1 MPASA
6 LTMSPVKVV
15 SPSGQSVE
23 AAQVYSVTQLNQH
36 TAQVLEE
43 INNSGRAAVVTRH
56 GKFVALITPL
66 ASLSVESVVL
76 SQGPLADEFAAY
88 ERQDAG
94 PRDLLS
100 PTEVDRLIELQSEQD
115 S

>member
-1 MPASA
+1 MPT
-6 LTMSPVKVV
+6 LTTWPVTVM

-23 AAQVYSVTQLNQH
+23 ATQVYSVTQLNQH

-66 ASLSVESVVL
+66 AAMSVESVVL
-76 SQGPLADEFAAY
+76 SRGPLADEFTAY
-88 ERQDAG
+88 ERQDPG
-94 PRDLLS
+94 PRHLLS
-100 PTEVDRLIELQSEQD
+100 PTEVDHLIDLQTSQE

>member
-1 MPASA
+1 MPT
-6 LTMSPVKVV
+6 LTTSPVRVV

-23 AAQVYSVTQLNQH
+23 AAQVYSVTELNQH

-43 INNSGRAAVVTRH
+43 INNSGRAAVVTKH

-66 ASLSVESVVL
+66 AGMSVESVVL
-76 SQGPLADEFAAY
+76 SRGPLANEFAAY
-88 ERQDAG
+88 ERQGPG

-100 PTEVDRLIELQSEQD
+100 PAEVDRLIDLQTDQES
-115 S
+115 